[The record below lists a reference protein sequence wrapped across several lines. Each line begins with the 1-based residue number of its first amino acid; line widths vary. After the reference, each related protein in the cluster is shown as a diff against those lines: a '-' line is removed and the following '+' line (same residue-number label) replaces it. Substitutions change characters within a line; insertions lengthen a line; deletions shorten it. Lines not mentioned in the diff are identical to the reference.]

1 MSDLHLTNARIWTAD
16 PARPTASAI
25 TIRSGRITAIDEA
38 PNGEPVIDCGGD
50 VVTPG
55 LIDAHLHLLLGG
67 DSLETL
73 DLSNATSRD
82 EFEALIAEADRTA
95 APDAW
100 IIGNG
105 WTQDNW
111 AENHLPDMDWLR
123 AAGSRPVVCWRTDWH
138 AALVN
143 QPVLDRCRL
152 PDDAQL
158 QAEGGRQVRH
168 PDGRPTGLLLEAAAW
183 NHLQP
188 VIPKPSTSRRRTH
201 LLNAQR
207 HAHRFGIT
215 AVRTMEYAADILDVY
230 QPMRDQL
237 TMRCS
242 LVVLDRELP
251 LQLDWI
257 DDFVQDDRL
266 FISGCKTFI
275 DGTIGSRSARM
286 LEDWADRPGD
296 RGMLVEL
303 ALEGQLDRWIA
314 SVHAAGLD
322 AAAHAIGDEA
332 TRIALNLS
340 DQAVD
345 DRRLTIEHAEVVH
358 PDDVARVEGTW
369 LSMQP
374 LHRADDAR
382 NAPTALGP
390 DRTDRLA
397 PFRRLQEA
405 GAHLAFG
412 SDWPI
417 VSCDPMLGMHAATT
431 GHTID
436 HVPFH
441 PEQAIDAEAALVAY
455 TRDAAACCRLADCGV
470 LRVGAHGDCVRWNG
484 DPMQVAEESRRPSPQ
499 STISSGNV
507 VYDDGTR
514 SA

>member
-1 MSDLHLTNARIWTAD
+1 MSDLHLTNARIWTGD
-16 PARPTASAI
+16 PERPTATSI
-25 TIRSGRITAIDEA
+25 TIRSGRITGIDTA
-38 PNGEPVIDCGGD
+38 AQGEPVIDCGGD

-55 LIDAHLHLLLGG
+55 LIDAHMHLLLGG

-73 DLSNATSRD
+73 DLSKVDSRE
-82 EFEALIAEADRTA
+82 EFEAIIAEAHRTA
-95 APDAW
+95 PEGAW

-111 AENHLPDMDWLR
+111 SDGRLPDMNWLQ
-123 AAGSRPVVCWRTDWH
+123 AAGDRPVVCWRTDWH

-143 QPVLDRCRL
+143 QPVLDLCRL
-152 PDDAQL
+152 PDDERL
-158 QAEGGRQVRH
+158 QAEGGRQLRH
-168 PDGRPTGLLLEAAAW
+168 PDGSPTGLLLEAAAW

-188 VIPKPSTSRRRTH
+188 RIPKPSTERRREH

-207 HAHRFGIT
+207 HAHHFGIT

-237 TMRCS
+237 TLRCS

-251 LQLDWI
+251 LDLEWI
-257 DDFVQDDRL
+257 DDFVQDERL
-266 FISGCKTFI
+266 CISGCKTFI

-303 ALEGQLDRWIA
+303 ALEGRLDRWIA

-322 AAAHAIGDEA
+322 AVAHAIGDEA
-332 TRIALNLS
+332 TRIALDLS
-340 DQAVD
+340 EQSAD

-358 PDDVARVEGTW
+358 PDDVARVGGTW

-382 NAPTALGP
+382 GAPSALGP
-390 DRTDRLA
+390 NRTARLA
-397 PFRRLQEA
+397 PFRSLQET
-405 GAHLAFG
+405 GARLAFG

-417 VSCDPMLGMHAATT
+417 VSCDPLLGMHAAIT

-441 PEQAIDAEAALVAY
+441 PEQAIDAEDALVAY
-455 TRDAAACCRLADCGV
+455 TREAAACCRLSDCGV
-470 LRVGAHGDCVRWNG
+470 LRIGAHGDCVRWNG
-484 DPMQVAEESRRPSPQ
+484 DPMRVAEESQHPSPRL
-499 STISSGNV
+499 TISSGNV